1 MILADA
7 AKQEFVR
14 VSLDCVTGSDAVGP
28 AAAGKIIRG
37 HVDGL
42 EGAYVCGWAVDPSGQ
57 DCEIS
62 IRTEDGV
69 VVGRGRANN
78 KRPDLAVLGLGRTN
92 IAFRVAVEDFGAH
105 AALYIF
111 AGDTLLPASP
121 LLAGPGVFSGL
132 LEILDGCAV
141 GWVTERI
148 ARFEPP
154 DITILDSE
162 GCVVARARSNLNVP
176 DYPDPNFSP
185 AEFSAPLSD
194 ACFGGQGLQL
204 TALANGVAFASA
216 TCTLPLE
223 GTFEVVSATRCAGW
237 LFSQS
242 APKRALELEIYR
254 DGKRVA
260 QTVAKLPRSDVT
272 AAFPQAVAPGFDV
285 TLPPHR
291 HRPTDFSTIAV
302 RLRGGTADILGC
314 PRIVGST
321 AAVVAGAR
329 RAAQAVNAQE
339 DVFSPAE
346 RAVVSVALA
355 GLLAR
360 TREHVPFV
368 ARGAFG
374 AVTSRVRLNVLIPIY
389 RGTTITAGCIRSVL
403 ATRNPAQDRV
413 VLINDNS
420 PEPDM
425 APALEY
431 FAAEPGVIV
440 LTNPTNL
447 GFIESC
453 NRGLRFCEGGAA
465 ILLNSDTELYPGGLD
480 ELWRVA
486 QSAPNIG
493 TVTALST
500 NATIFSYPHVSL
512 RAAALD
518 DMLWP
523 EVAALCLQANRGMV
537 VDMPTGHGFCML
549 IKREVLDRVGLLD
562 TIFGRGYGE
571 ENDFC
576 ARAADLGYRN
586 VAAPGAFVRHLE
598 SVSFLGDK
606 SELLRTNLGIL
617 NSRYPEYTPTI
628 MEAERTDPLRGARW
642 PLDTERLRRA
652 SAAGATF
659 AVVIGH
665 WLGGGTVKAI
675 KDIEA
680 AAGYG
685 SSEKITVQCREDG
698 YIELQVQR
706 PTLRAI
712 FAPAEADRLFSMLA
726 AAEVAMVVVHQL
738 LGYDGEF
745 CRLLAPWVR
754 GRRSVYYVHDFYP
767 LCQRVTMIDAGQA
780 FCNAAGTDVC
790 ERCIDI
796 GGAHDS
802 VRTTELSP
810 AAHRALFGEILASVG
825 HVVAPSASTALYLNR
840 VFPECR
846 VHVVPHPEMGVTLP
860 AAVRTGASPEILLL
874 GALGPHKG
882 SAELL
887 AIARRAQLVA
897 PQLRFRVVGHTN
909 IDAQLETF
917 GNVTVTGPY
926 PPEDLGRMLN
936 QCSGRLA
943 LFLPIWPETYSYTLT
958 EVVAHGF
965 IPFVPD
971 IGAPAERVRQ
981 SGFGVIFGFPIDPA
995 DVVQVLWDF
1004 ASGQRDIPSSA
1015 RPNDMLVSALPT
1027 RALYAQLRATT
1038 APVKEAAPLRQEPHP
1053 LPVLMRLS
1061 DESRT
1066 YGGVSS

>member
-1 MILADA
+1 VTESDA
-7 AKQEFVR
+7 AEPV
-14 VSLDCVTGSDAVGP
+14 
-28 AAAGKIIRG
+28 AADETIWGQ
-37 HVDGL
+37 VDGL
-42 EGAYVCGWAVDPSGQ
+42 EGAYVCGWAVDPTGQ

-62 IRTEDGV
+62 IRTEDGT
-69 VVGRGRANN
+69 VVGRGSANRI
-78 KRPDLAVLGLGRTN
+78 RPDLAVLGLGRTN
-92 IAFRVAVEDFGAH
+92 IAFRVAVEDLGAH
-105 AALYIF
+105 AALHIF
-111 AGDTLLPASP
+111 ASDMLLSASP
-121 LLAGPGVFSGL
+121 LLAGPGLFSGR

-141 GWVTERI
+141 GWVTERV
-148 ARFEPP
+148 ARFEAP
-154 DITILDSE
+154 DITILDQE
-162 GCVVARARSNLNVP
+162 GCVVARARSSLCAQ
-176 DYPDPNFSP
+176 DHPDPNFSP
-185 AEFSAPLSD
+185 AEFSAALSD
-194 ACFGGQGLQL
+194 LCFGGHGLQL
-204 TALANGVAFASA
+204 TAFANGVAFASA
-216 TCTLPLE
+216 TCTLPLT
-223 GTFEVVSATRCAGW
+223 GTLEVVSATRCAGW
-237 LFSQS
+237 LFSPS
-242 APKRALELEIYR
+242 APKRALALDIYR

-272 AAFPQAVAPGFDV
+272 AAFPRAMAPGFDV

-291 HRPTDFSTIAV
+291 QRPTDFSTIAI
-302 RLRGGTADILGC
+302 RLRGGAADILDG
-314 PRIVGST
+314 PRIVGSM

-329 RAAQAVNAQE
+329 RAAQAVNAKE
-339 DVFSPAE
+339 SVFSPAE

-360 TREHVPFV
+360 TREQVPFV
-368 ARGAFG
+368 AQGAFG
-374 AVTSRVRLNVLIPIY
+374 AVTSRIRLNILIPIY
-389 RGTTITAGCIRSVL
+389 RGTTITAECIRSVL
-403 ATRNPAQDRV
+403 TTRDAAQDRI
-413 VLINDNS
+413 VLVNDNS

-425 APALEY
+425 APVLEY
-431 FAAEPGVIV
+431 FASEPGVVV

-447 GFIESC
+447 GFIDSC
-453 NRGLRFCEGGAA
+453 NRGLRFCDGGDV

-480 ELWRVA
+480 ELWQVA
-486 QSAPNIG
+486 HSAPNIG

-518 DMLWP
+518 DILWP
-523 EVAALCLQANRGMV
+523 EVAALSLQANRGVV

-549 IKREVLDRVGLLD
+549 IKREVLDRVGVLD
-562 TIFGRGYGE
+562 TTFGRGYGE

-586 VAAPGAFVRHLE
+586 VAAPGAFVRHRE

-628 MEAERTDPLRGARW
+628 MEAERTDPLRRARW
-642 PLDTERLRRA
+642 PLDIERLRRA

-659 AVVIGH
+659 AVVICN

-680 AAGYG
+680 TAGYR

-698 YIELQVQR
+698 YIEISVER
-706 PTLRAI
+706 PSLRAI
-712 FAPAEADRLFSMLA
+712 FAPAEADRLFSLLSA
-726 AAEVAMVVVHQL
+726 ATVAMVVVHQL
-738 LGYDGEF
+738 VGYDATF
-745 CRLLAPWVR
+745 CRLLAGWVR
-754 GRRSVYYVHDFYP
+754 GRRAVYYAHDFYP

-780 FCNAAGTDVC
+780 FCNAAETEVC
-790 ERCIDI
+790 ERCIAI

-802 VRTTELSP
+802 VRTAELSP
-810 AAHRALFGEILASVG
+810 ASHRALFGKILANIG
-825 HVVAPSASTALYLNR
+825 HVVAPSASTAGYLNR
-840 VFPECR
+840 IFPECP
-846 VHVVPHPEMGVTLP
+846 VNVVPHPELGVTLP
-860 AAVRTGASPEILLL
+860 ATVRTAASPEVLLL

-909 IDAQLETF
+909 IDEQLEKL

-926 PPEDLGRMLN
+926 PPEDLGWMLN
-936 QCSGRLA
+936 QCRGRLA

-971 IGAPAERVRQ
+971 LGAPAERVRE

-995 DVVQVLWDF
+995 EVVRVLWDF
-1004 ASGQRDIPSSA
+1004 ASGQRDIASSA
-1015 RPNDMLVSALPT
+1015 RPSNVVVSALPT
-1027 RALYAQLRATT
+1027 LALYARVCQPT
-1038 APVKEAAPLRQEPHP
+1038 APAKEEQPLFPETHP
-1053 LPVLMRLS
+1053 FVRLGIMATS
-1061 DESRT
+1061 AE
-1066 YGGVSS
+1066 VE